1 MANQQPQNANLQT
14 QQQQQAGE
22 RQMDQKQQKGP
33 GQSGKPANPQR
44 RDQH

>member
-1 MANQQPQNANLQT
+1 
-14 QQQQQAGE
+14 
-22 RQMDQKQQKGP
+22 MDQKQQKGP